1 MVKTIDQ
8 RIEALKTVTEINSE
22 VEAMLRFDEKL
33 LEMIER
39 LARESCIRTAA
50 RKESPSPPVAFGPR
64 DVAEMLSRCW

>member
-39 LARESCIRTAA
+39 LARDPAS
-50 RKESPSPPVAFGPR
+50 GLPR
-64 DVAEMLSRCW
+64 AKNPHHRQ

>member
-1 MVKTIDQ
+1 VVKTIDQ

-39 LARESCIRTAA
+39 AA
-50 RKESPSPPVAFGPR
+50 KAPASAPPRAMSPHHRK
-64 DVAEMLSRCW
+64 